1 MCMSMYHVH
10 SAQGGQKRASDPET
24 GVTDSC
30 EQPYWCWE
38 LNMVLLE
45 EQSMFLTPEPSL
57 QPLCHFVQWCWHFHK
72 MAVMRSV
79 PPASTHRLQTL
90 RGDPLFLEWYVF
102 FNESSLGSHPFPNS
116 FIPTPC
122 ILY

>member
-1 MCMSMYHVH
+1 MSMYHVH

-45 EQSMFLTPEPSL
+45 EQSMFLAPEPSL
-57 QPLCHFVQWCWHFHK
+57 QPLCHLYSGVGTF
-72 MAVMRSV
+72 
-79 PPASTHRLQTL
+79 TNRLS
-90 RGDPLFLEWYVF
+90 GELFLLHLFTV
-102 FNESSLGSHPFPNS
+102 SRL
-116 FIPTPC
+116 
-122 ILY
+122 